1 MKSRL
6 EAAGAEASCD
16 QWVTPLGGPAA
27 VTGPHSADGPPG
39 RGLLKTSVWAPRGLD
54 FRATCCIAPSS
65 GSHITGS
72 WASPALPIVCT
83 GFGGT
88 GQSFQTLSQQS
99 HNYNEV
105 NSLLLSGASETW
117 APCGCPGLWTKTLLS
132 RRQACFPPQACHAY

>member
-1 MKSRL
+1 MKFGL
-6 EAAGAEASCD
+6 EAAGVEASCD
-16 QWVTPLGGPAA
+16 QQVTPLGGPAA
-27 VTGPHSADGPPG
+27 VTGPHSTDGPPG
-39 RGLLKTSVWAPRGLD
+39 RDLPLLKTSVWAPWGLD
-54 FRATCCIAPSS
+54 FRATCCIAPFS

-105 NSLLLSGASETW
+105 NSLFLSGASET
-117 APCGCPGLWTKTLLS
+117 
-132 RRQACFPPQACHAY
+132 